1 MHHSIKALF
10 TLVLAGSALVGCNRG
25 YMTASDLE
33 SAERGP
39 KACSASCDELGM
51 RMSAF
56 VLVDRAAAGC
66 VCSPN
71 DQVSRTEEDA
81 AGVVGGHVVLE
92 EQRRQREQ
100 QQQQQRQASAS
111 SMNR

>member
-1 MHHSIKALF
+1 MRDSLEAFF

-39 KACSASCDELGM
+39 KACSAACEELGM

-66 VCSPN
+66 VCSPDN
-71 DQVSRTEEDA
+71 QVSRTDDDA

-92 EQRRQREQ
+92 EQRRQQAQ
-100 QQQQQRQASAS
+100 QQQHQAAAS